1 MKKSYPK
8 FRDDLIISQ
17 QEFEKV
23 TYYVIKDPITQKFF
37 RIKEFEYFITQ
48 KLNGETPPEGI
59 ALSFEERFNIRLP
72 QDTLDKFIRR
82 LESLGFLKSEI
93 SDSSTLLTVPE
104 RSRRE
109 RELAQLQY
117 QKRTF
122 PGKLLFIKL
131 KGFDPDRLLNRI
143 SKYTRFIFT
152 PYFLVFS
159 LFIIFLAIVI
169 TISHWGD
176 LGYSFGG
183 IFKIATIFKI
193 WIAIFLVVVLHEFA
207 HALTCKYFGGEV
219 HEMGFLLL
227 YFQPCFF
234 CNVSDAYLFK
244 EKSKKLQVTFAGAYC
259 QIFVWAAATILWRIT
274 APDTG
279 LSSFLFVVVITSGIT
294 VLFNFNPLIKLDGY
308 YLLADYL
315 EIPNLRQK
323 AFGYISALLKKKFL
337 KQRDLKIEASPR
349 AKKAYIW
356 YGILSLLYSVILLS
370 FIFIKVERF
379 LVSQLGGFGF
389 ILSLVLIFLI
399 LKRPARAAL
408 VGIYQF
414 LFMKRKEM
422 IVPKK
427 IIIYSA
433 ILAALVLALFLV
445 KMELKIGSPC
455 EIQALEYFTLR
466 SSPDGTVTSE
476 LFQGGSQEKKS
487 VNLLRLFA
495 DDYTSLN
502 LVTKVKEGQKVEVG
516 ERVAELSSPSY
527 LSDLA
532 QTKAALKKAE
542 DCFALLQKGA
552 RKEEVQQA
560 KDRVAQIQSELKLK
574 EKELSRLSDMHQKN
588 LISNQE
594 LEEVQTEVSVLSGK
608 LKIAKNELK
617 IMRNG
622 ARKEELSMAEAEIR
636 KLEAKLEFLEDQI
649 SASQIKSPIR
659 GVVTSLSPGGNLLSI
674 VNLDTMRVLIKVSEK
689 DLDVLKEGLPVK
701 LKVRSYPFLSFWGK
715 VAKISQTADVEGSKT
730 IFPVTCKIENSVRD
744 RSPAKGGA
752 GASGGKDYLL
762 KPGMSGYAKV
772 YCGKMRLASL
782 LTRRMVRYLR
792 VEVWSWW

>member
-23 TYYVIKDPITQKFF
+23 TYYVMKDPITRKFF

-48 KLNGETPPEGI
+48 NLDGETPPEQI
-59 ALSFEERFNIRLP
+59 AQSFEERFNIQLP
-72 QDTLDKFIRR
+72 LDTLDKFIQR
-82 LESLGFLKSEI
+82 LESLGFLESGI
-93 SDSSTLLTVPE
+93 S
-104 RSRRE
+104 E
-109 RELAQLQY
+109 RELARLQY
-117 QKRTF
+117 QKRVF

-143 SKYTRFIFT
+143 IKYTRFLFT
-152 PYFLVFS
+152 PYFLVIS
-159 LFIIFLAIVI
+159 LFSIFLAVVI
-169 TISHWGD
+169 TILSWAD
-176 LGYSFGG
+176 LGYSFSG
-183 IFKIATIFKI
+183 IFKIATIVKI
-193 WIAIFLVVVLHEFA
+193 WITIFLVVVLHEFA
-207 HALTCKYFGGEV
+207 HALTCKYFEGEV

-244 EKSKKLQVTFAGAYC
+244 EKSKRLWVTFAGAYC
-259 QIFVWAAATILWRIT
+259 QIFIWAFATILWRIT
-274 APDTG
+274 ALDTG
-279 LSSFLFVVVITSGIT
+279 LSGFLFVVVITSGIT

-308 YLLADYL
+308 YILTDYL

-323 AFGYISALLKKKFL
+323 AFRYISALLKKRFL

-349 AKKAYIW
+349 AKKVYIW
-356 YGILSLLYSVILLS
+356 YGIFSLLYSGFLLS
-370 FIFIKVERF
+370 FIFIKVGHF
-379 LVSQLGGFGF
+379 LVTQLGGFGF
-389 ILSLVLIFLI
+389 ILFLFLIFII
-399 LKRPARAAL
+399 LNKPTRVAL
-408 VGIYQF
+408 AGIYQF
-414 LFMKRKEM
+414 LSVKKEKLL
-422 IVPKK
+422 VPKK
-427 IIIYSA
+427 IIAYST

-502 LVTKVKEGQKVEVG
+502 LTTRVKEGQKVEVG
-516 ERVAELSSPSY
+516 EVVAELSSPSY

-532 QTKAALKKAE
+532 QTKAALRKAE
-542 DCFALLQKGA
+542 QYLALLQKGA
-552 RKEEVQQA
+552 RREEVQQA
-560 KDRVAQIQSELKLK
+560 KDKVTQIRSELKLK
-574 EKELSRLSDMHQKN
+574 EKELSRFSDLHQKN

-594 LEEVQTEVSVLSGK
+594 LEGGQTEVSVLSNQ
-608 LKIAKNELK
+608 LKIAQNELK

-622 ARKEELSMAEAEIR
+622 ARPEELSMAQAEIR
-636 KLEAKLEFLEDQI
+636 KLEAKLKFLEGQI
-649 SASQIKSPIR
+649 SASRIKSPIR
-659 GVVTSLSPGGNLLSI
+659 GVVTSISTGGNLLSI
-674 VNLDTMRVLIKVSEK
+674 ANLDTIRVLIKVSEK
-689 DLDVLKEGLPVK
+689 DLDVLKEGFSVK

-715 VAKISQTADVEGSKT
+715 VTRISQAANVEGTKKT
-730 IFPVTCKIENSVRD
+730 FTVTCKIENSVRD

-772 YCGKMRLASL
+772 YCGKLRLASL